1 MTFVGAFGKEYVF
14 ACADGTSNETSSDVA
29 RAREPQLKI
38 LRDRRVLVID
48 ESNQVAISIAGLNG
62 YDMVSSRLKVVSHT

>member
-1 MTFVGAFGKEYVF
+1 VTFVGAFGSEYVA

-38 LRDRRVLVID
+38 LRDVRVLF
-48 ESNQVAISIAGLNG
+48 ISA
-62 YDMVSSRLKVVSHT
+62 S

>member
-1 MTFVGAFGKEYVF
+1 MTFVGAFGNENVF
-14 ACADGTSNETSSDVA
+14 ACAVGTSNETSSDVA